1 MSKLALLSVA
11 DKSGLVDLARGL
23 TDCGFGLIST
33 GGTAKAL
40 GQAGLPVREVSDV
53 TGFPEMLGGRV
64 KTLHPAV
71 HGGILNRR
79 TPEDLAELAAH
90 GIEPIDLVVVNLYPF
105 EATVARRDATLA
117 RAIEEIDIG
126 GVALLRAAAK
136 NYAHVGVVCDPA
148 TYPAVLA
155 ELREHGSLRDATRRH
170 LAYSAFAHTA
180 AYDAAIAGY
189 LHHQGFSGN
198 ASAYP
203 PFLRLAFDKVRDLRY
218 GENPHQSAALY
229 QERAADWAGLAAAN
243 VLQGKD
249 LSFNN
254 MVDLESAWTAA
265 AEHSDPAI
273 IIIKHANPC
282 GAATAPTLAKAY
294 ELALACDPVSAFG
307 SVIAAN
313 RVLDRAT
320 AAAMGKLF
328 IEAIVAPGYEPAA
341 LELLARKKDCRVVAL
356 EPPAPMP
363 EMVDLRRLRG
373 GILAQSFDT
382 SVDDPATWR
391 TMTRR
396 TPTAEEMCSLV
407 FAWRVVKHVKS
418 NAIVLAQGTATVGV
432 GAGQMSRVDAVG
444 LAVDKAGAKA
454 SGAVLGSDA
463 FFPFADGVERA
474 CQAGVTAI
482 VQPGGSMRDQ
492 DAIDAAD
499 AAGAAMVFTGVRH
512 FRH

>member
-11 DKSGLVDLARGL
+11 DKSGLVDLASGL
-23 TDCGFGLIST
+23 TDCGFSLIST
-33 GGTAKAL
+33 GGTAKTL
-40 GQAGLPVREVSDV
+40 RQAGLDAREVSDL

-79 TPEDLAELAAH
+79 TPEDLAELNAH

-117 RAIEEIDIG
+117 QAIEEIDIG

-136 NYAHVGVVCDPA
+136 NYAHVGVVCDPL
-148 TYPAVLA
+148 TYPSVLA
-155 ELREHGSLRDATRRH
+155 ELRQHGSLRDATRRQ

-180 AYDAAIAGY
+180 AYDAAIASY
-189 LHHQGFSGN
+189 LHRQGFSGKE
-198 ASAYP
+198 SAYP

-229 QERAADWAGLAAAN
+229 QERGADWSGLAAAK
-243 VLQGKD
+243 VLQGKE

-282 GAATAPTLAKAY
+282 GAATAQSLAKAY
-294 ELALACDPVSAFG
+294 ELALACDPVSAYG

-313 RVLDRAT
+313 RVLDRDT

-328 IEAIVAPGYEPAA
+328 IEAVVAPGYEPAA

-356 EPPAPMP
+356 EPPSAMP
-363 EMVDLRRLRG
+363 DMVDLRRLRG
-373 GILAQSFDT
+373 GLLAQSFDT
-382 SVDDPATWR
+382 SIDDPATWR
-391 TMTRR
+391 TVTRR
-396 TPTAEEMCSLV
+396 APTAEEMRSLV

-418 NAIVLAQGTATVGV
+418 NAIVLVQGTATVGV

-444 LAVDKAGAKA
+444 LAVDEAGAKA
-454 SGAVLGSDA
+454 GGSVLGSDA

-474 CQAGVTAI
+474 CQAGVTAF
-482 VQPGGSMRDQ
+482 VEPGGSMRDQ